1 MKILV
6 VGANGQLGQELK
18 EVLKTGKAEIGEI
31 DSSYKNAEIAY
42 VDIDVLDITD
52 KQKVDEFFNTSYD
65 IVINCSAYTN
75 VKAAETDYDNA
86 YKVNALGVR
95 NLALTC
101 KKMGAKLIHIST
113 DYVFDGENQVPYTES
128 DAPNPKTVYGK
139 TKLAGELFA
148 LSFCK
153 KTFIIRTSWLYGKY
167 GKNFVYTM
175 LNLGAIN
182 DCVNVVEDQIGTPT
196 NANDLAFHI
205 LKIALTEEYGIYHVS
220 GKGECS
226 WKDFAETI
234 MNLAGLNCKV
244 KGILTEDYIDKV
256 ERPKYSVL
264 DHSMLRVTV
273 GDEMR
278 DWKSAIKSFIGGLQW
293 KNI

>member
-95 NLALTC
+95 NLALAC
-101 KKMGAKLIHIST
+101 KKW
-113 DYVFDGENQVPYTES
+113 
-128 DAPNPKTVYGK
+128 APN
-139 TKLAGELFA
+139 
-148 LSFCK
+148 
-153 KTFIIRTSWLYGKY
+153 
-167 GKNFVYTM
+167 
-175 LNLGAIN
+175 
-182 DCVNVVEDQIGTPT
+182 
-196 NANDLAFHI
+196 
-205 LKIALTEEYGIYHVS
+205 
-220 GKGECS
+220 
-226 WKDFAETI
+226 
-234 MNLAGLNCKV
+234 
-244 KGILTEDYIDKV
+244 
-256 ERPKYSVL
+256 
-264 DHSMLRVTV
+264 
-273 GDEMR
+273 
-278 DWKSAIKSFIGGLQW
+278 
-293 KNI
+293 